1 VGAHSLPP
9 PLIDECLPNSIAAFF
24 RGRGYSVT
32 VVGQALPA
40 GAPDVSVV
48 AAALDQGAIVVTHDS
63 DFRQMRSSASG
74 AGGRLQ
80 RADRIYFKKC
90 SHARAL
96 ARVAQP
102 IDVIET
108 EYRIAKANNGKFLI
122 QITANS
128 YTVFR

>member
-1 VGAHSLPP
+1 MGTPPLPP
-9 PLIDECLPNSIAAFF
+9 LLIDECLPQSIADFF
-24 RGRGYSVT
+24 QARGYSVL

-48 AAALDQGAIVVTHDS
+48 AAALDRGAIVVTHDS
-63 DFRQMRSSASG
+63 DFRNMRASVTG
-74 AGGRLQ
+74 TGGRLQ

-90 SHARAL
+90 SHAQAL
-96 ARVAQP
+96 ARLAQL

-108 EYRIAKANNGKFLI
+108 EYRIAKATNSKFFI
-122 QITANS
+122 QITANL

>member
-1 VGAHSLPP
+1 MSAKPFPP
-9 PLIDECLPNSIAAFF
+9 LLIDECLPQSIANFF
-24 RGRGYSVT
+24 ASRGYSVL

-40 GAPDVSVV
+40 GSPDASVV

-63 DFRQMRSSASG
+63 DFRNMKASATG

-90 SHARAL
+90 SHAQAL
-96 ARVAQP
+96 ARVKHL

-108 EYRIAKANNGKFLI
+108 EYRIAKTTNSKFFI

>member
-1 VGAHSLPP
+1 MGAQSLPP
-9 PLIDECLPNSIAAFF
+9 LLIDECLPQSIAAFF
-24 RGRGYSVT
+24 QARGYSVL

-40 GAPDVSVV
+40 GTPDASVV

-63 DFRQMRSSASG
+63 DFRQMKASASG

-90 SHARAL
+90 SHAQAL
-96 ARVAQP
+96 ARVARL
-102 IDVIET
+102 INVIEA
-108 EYRIAKANNGKFLI
+108 EYRIAKANNSKFFI

>member
-1 VGAHSLPP
+1 MGAHSLPP
-9 PLIDECLPNSIAAFF
+9 LLIDECLPKSIAAYFQ
-24 RGRGYSVT
+24 GRGYSVT
-32 VVGQALPA
+32 IVGQALPA

-63 DFRQMRSSASG
+63 DFRQMRASASG

-80 RADRIYFKKC
+80 RADRIYFKTC
-90 SHARAL
+90 SHAQAL
-96 ARVAQP
+96 ARIAQL

-108 EYRIAKANNGKFLI
+108 EYRIAKAGNGKFFI
-122 QITANS
+122 QITVNS